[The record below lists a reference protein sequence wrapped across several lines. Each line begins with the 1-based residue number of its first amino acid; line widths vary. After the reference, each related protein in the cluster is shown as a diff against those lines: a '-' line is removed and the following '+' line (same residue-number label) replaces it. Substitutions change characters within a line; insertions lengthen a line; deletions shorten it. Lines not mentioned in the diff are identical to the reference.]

1 MGSNFAPNPGT
12 PIDATARPA
21 WRRTAHKHF
30 PFAAY
35 QDRCWWVLRLNFG
48 FPEHD
53 MYTLFID
60 DLAVA
65 DITADANHT
74 MPLLASI
81 GALRLAD
88 PDPSIPVLD
97 AGTAGEVARNLAA
110 YANYGSEHGDP
121 CLFCSSDS

>member
-1 MGSNFAPNPGT
+1 MGSNYAPNPG
-12 PIDATARPA
+12 PAIDTSARPE
-21 WRRTAHKHF
+21 WHRTGNKYF
-30 PFAAY
+30 PYAAN
-35 QDRCWWVLRLNFG
+35 QSGRWWVLRANYG